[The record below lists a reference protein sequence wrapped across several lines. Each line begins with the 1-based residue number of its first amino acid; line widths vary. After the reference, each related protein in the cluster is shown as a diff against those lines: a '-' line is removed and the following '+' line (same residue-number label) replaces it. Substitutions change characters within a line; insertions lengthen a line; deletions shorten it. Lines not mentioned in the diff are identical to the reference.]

1 MRKKEREITNFK
13 EIEEII
19 EKSDV
24 CHIALSSDNIPYIV
38 TMNFG
43 YKKSDNPALF
53 FHCAGEGKKIDIIKR
68 NNTVCFQMDI
78 DHELVKAD
86 MGCQC
91 SMQYRSVVGM
101 GKISFITK
109 KEDKIEALNILMN
122 HYTGEEQHPFE
133 EEMINRTYIL
143 RLDIDEISGKKCKD

>member
-24 CHIALSSDNIPYIV
+24 CRIALSNDNIPYIV

-43 YKKSDNPALF
+43 YKRGDNPALF
-53 FHCAGEGKKIDIIKR
+53 FHCAREGKKIDIIKR

-78 DHELVKAD
+78 DHELVKAN

-91 SMQYRSVVGM
+91 SMLYRSVVGM